1 MLIIFFQT
9 VDMTIYDKT
18 YLSLLWEKTRPAD
31 MFGDFHREVTS
42 ESGVFKYKTRLQLD
56 HCCGKV
62 GIPTASFLTTN
73 IINLTG
79 GSGQDLN
86 RVCQVLSRGKNS
98 AATEI
103 PPLILARFFTPGKQL
118 VRKEIKSFPR
128 YSGLFTS
135 FSAPC
140 SALLVTPLNFDLG
153 AKAYLDE
160 KEVKIWRVNS
170 ALSGILI
177 PEGPHRVKFRIP
189 FDLYLPIIWIQWF
202 LYGMV
207 TLFLVIGLCG
217 KNNKTNK
224 NTPIKSHS
232 TL

>member
-1 MLIIFFQT
+1 
-9 VDMTIYDKT
+9 
-18 YLSLLWEKTRPAD
+18 
-31 MFGDFHREVTS
+31 
-42 ESGVFKYKTRLQLD
+42 
-56 HCCGKV
+56 
-62 GIPTASFLTTN
+62 
-73 IINLTG
+73 
-79 GSGQDLN
+79 
-86 RVCQVLSRGKNS
+86 
-98 AATEI
+98 
-103 PPLILARFFTPGKQL
+103 
-118 VRKEIKSFPR
+118 
-128 YSGLFTS
+128 
-135 FSAPC
+135 
-140 SALLVTPLNFDLG
+140 LNFDLG